1 MNELESSVSTAEK
14 PDWKKL
20 LVFLGILAACFFVG
34 NLVLALL
41 AMAAGLPLTED
52 LDIFGAISDEETKP
66 FIKTAIGLNH
76 LIIFT
81 GTALFYAIWA
91 KKEKWLGYFDWVKVD
106 FGLLILFV
114 ALLICAY
121 PIITA
126 SATIFEDVEWVQ
138 QMDETNLEALMQVM
152 EMSGG
157 FDLFVNLIIIGLLPA
172 IGEELLFRGVI
183 QKELITKFS
192 SSHFAIIL
200 TSIIF
205 AAVHLQIQ
213 GFFPK
218 LFIGLILGY
227 AYYWTR
233 SLWYPIVLHFLN
245 NAIPTVMLFLAG
257 DEIEAMQE
265 EAIKPEKV
273 HLLIGV
279 VFSFFLCIFLI
290 RIIRKQIDEN
300 KSPTTENG

>member
-1 MNELESSVSTAEK
+1 MNELESPMASAER
-14 PDWKKL
+14 PGWKKF
-20 LVFLGILAACFFVG
+20 LVFLGILIACYFVG
-34 NLVLALL
+34 NVILVLL

-52 LDIFGAISDEETKP
+52 LDIFAAISDEETKP
-66 FIKTAIGLNH
+66 YIKTAIGLNH

-81 GTALFYAIWA
+81 GTALLYAFWS
-91 KKEKWLGYFDWVKVD
+91 KKEKWLKYFDWVKVD
-106 FGLLILFV
+106 FSLMSLFV

-126 SATIFEDVEWVQ
+126 SATLFEDMEWVQ
-138 QMDETNLEALMQVM
+138 QIDETNLEALMQVM

-157 FDLFVNLIIIGLLPA
+157 LDLFVNLIIVALLPA
-172 IGEELLFRGVI
+172 VGEELLFRGVI
-183 QKELITKFS
+183 QKELLGKFKS
-192 SSHFAIIL
+192 PHFAIVL

-213 GFFPK
+213 GFLPK
-218 LFIGLILGY
+218 LIIGLVLGY
-227 AYYWTR
+227 SYFWTR

-245 NAIPTVMLFLAG
+245 NAIPTVMLYLAG

-279 VFSFFLCIFLI
+279 IFSFFLCIFLI

-300 KSPTTENG
+300 KSPTTENA